1 MIHPERIRIVGSSE
15 LQRPGR
21 RDVTT
26 QYGSVRGAKAQDVGI
41 DEPTQP
47 AAAHLLIA
55 EDDREMRRFL
65 VECFREEGY
74 RVTEAENGEEL
85 RRRISASGRCPETSA
100 PDILVSDIRL
110 PGLTGLELLADL
122 RKSDWSL
129 PVILI
134 TAFGDESVHREG
146 KRLGAAMVLD
156 KPFDAEDLV
165 NAVKTLVPAS

>member
-1 MIHPERIRIVGSSE
+1 MEQAP
-15 LQRPGR
+15 
-21 RDVTT
+21 
-26 QYGSVRGAKAQDVGI
+26 
-41 DEPTQP
+41 
-47 AAAHLLIA
+47 AHLLIA

-65 VECFREEGY
+65 VESFEEEGY

-85 RRRISASGRCPETSA
+85 RRRISASSRSRGASG

-122 RKSDWSL
+122 RKTDWSL

-165 NAVKTLVPAS
+165 NAVRELVPAR

>member
-1 MIHPERIRIVGSSE
+1 MIQRERIRIVEVPGHRPPSRRPVAAQCGSA
-15 LQRPGR
+15 
-21 RDVTT
+21 
-26 QYGSVRGAKAQDVGI
+26 RGAKAQDIGV

-47 AAAHLLIA
+47 VAPHLLIA
-55 EDDREMRRFL
+55 EDDRDMRRFL
-65 VECFREEGY
+65 VECFQEEGY
-74 RVTEAENGEEL
+74 RVTEAEDGEEL
-85 RRRISASGRCPETSA
+85 RRRISESGCAPGVSP

-110 PGLTGLELLADL
+110 PGMTGLELLADL

-134 TAFGDESVHREG
+134 TAFGDEAVHREG

-165 NAVKTLVPAS
+165 NAVRALVPAE